1 MKIDIELLEIRDL
14 ECFGIEKGRYTIDN
28 FGNIYSYKSN
38 KYLKPFIDRDGYK
51 RIELTVSKKITKK
64 FYIHRLV
71 AATFV
76 PGRSYDRNIV
86 NHKNNIKDDNFEYN
100 LEWVTNSENDRHAFR
115 NQLRKPTNVSFTRK
129 QIVIVCKLLEQGLTN
144 KEILA
149 HLTGSDNIYE
159 NKNIYL
165 FINRLRNRENWH
177 DITKMFKY

>member
-1 MKIDIELLEIRDL
+1 M
-14 ECFGIEKGRYTIDN
+14 
-28 FGNIYSYKSN
+28 
-38 KYLKPFIDRDGYK
+38 
-51 RIELTVSKKITKK
+51 
-64 FYIHRLV
+64 
-71 AATFV
+71 AATFA

-86 NHKNNIKDDNFEYN
+86 NHKNGIKDDKFEYN